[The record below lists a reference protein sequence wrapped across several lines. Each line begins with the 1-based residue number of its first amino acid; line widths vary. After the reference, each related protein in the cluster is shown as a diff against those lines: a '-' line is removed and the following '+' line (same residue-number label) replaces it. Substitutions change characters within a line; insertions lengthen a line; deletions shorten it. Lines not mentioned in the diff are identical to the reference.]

1 MAGRNDYIASIDIGT
16 DKIAVLVAEKL
27 DDEKLRIIGHNIS
40 PSDGVRKGSISA
52 IDPLSRAI
60 SKALDQIDKSFK
72 LEIGLVRVNLSD
84 THLTCIDGYGKYPI
98 NEVVTADDVD
108 KVLASA
114 SAIPTPTNKEKLH
127 TIKKKFIIDENHI
140 VDNPENMEAE
150 VLESKVHIVTVSSV
164 SVRNIESC
172 LKKCDLMLE
181 KNGIVLNPIANSE
194 AMLTQEDKDGGV
206 CLIDFGAGVTSY
218 SVFLEEGIVRSGV
231 IPMGG
236 DDITWEVARA
246 FDTSFEEAKR
256 LKEDY
261 GYAKSSIIK
270 DEQFI
275 EFVQAT
281 NKDSHYLSSLQLSEV
296 IEEAYIDILSTLK
309 NELRHPD
316 NLEANVKSG
325 FVLCGC
331 GAQALGCEELVREFF
346 TQRVKIGAVQRDR
359 ISGLETILMDHR
371 YASSIGLL
379 LHQEDLPQVDFV
391 MSRGSNGV
399 MGKIKEV
406 LVGNF

>member
-16 DKIAVLVAEKL
+16 DKIAVLVAEME
-27 DDEKLRIIGHNIS
+27 DDDKLRIIGHNIS

-52 IDPLSRAI
+52 IGPLSQAI
-60 SKALDQIDKSFK
+60 SKALDQIDRSFK
-72 LEIGLVRVNLSD
+72 LEVGLVRVNLSD
-84 THLTCIDGYGKYPI
+84 THLTCIDGYGRQPI
-98 NEVVTADDVD
+98 TEVVTSDDVD

-127 TIKKKFIIDENHI
+127 TIKKKFTIDEDSI
-140 VDNPENMEAE
+140 VDDPEGMEAE

-261 GYAKSSIIK
+261 GCAKSSAIIVEEFLEF
-270 DEQFI
+270 EQ
-275 EFVQAT
+275 AA

-296 IEEAYIDILSTLK
+296 IEDAYLDILSILK
-309 NELRHPD
+309 DELRHH
-316 NLEANVKSG
+316 NREASIKSG
-325 FVLCGC
+325 FVLCGG
-331 GAQALGCEELVREFF
+331 GAQAVGCEELVREFF
-346 TQRVKIGAVQRDR
+346 TRRVKIGVVQRNR
-359 ISGLETILMDHR
+359 ISGLETILMDYR
-371 YASSIGLL
+371 YTGSIGLL
-379 LHQEDLPQVDFV
+379 LHQKDLPQVDL
-391 MSRGSNGV
+391 MMPRGRNGV
-399 MGKIKEV
+399 IEKIKEAIT
-406 LVGNF
+406 GNF

>member
-1 MAGRNDYIASIDIGT
+1 MAGGNFYIASIDIGT
-16 DKIAVLVAEKL
+16 DKIAVLIAEIE
-27 DDEKLRIIGHNIS
+27 DDDRLHIIGHNIS

-60 SKALDQIDKSFK
+60 SKAFDQIHKSFQ
-72 LEIGLVRVNLSD
+72 LTPSLVRVNLSD
-84 THLTCIDGYGKYPI
+84 IHLTCIDGYGKVPI
-98 NEVVTADDVD
+98 REVVTADDVN
-108 KVLASA
+108 KVLATA

-127 TIKKKFIIDENHI
+127 TIKKKFTIDENNI
-140 VDNPENMEAE
+140 VDNPEGMMAE
-150 VLESKVHIVTVSSV
+150 VLESKVHIVTVSSL
-164 SVRNIESC
+164 SKRNVENC
-172 LKKCDLMLE
+172 LKKCDLFVDD
-181 KNGIVLNPIANSE
+181 IVLDSIANSE

-206 CLIDFGAGVTSY
+206 CLIDIGAGVTSY
-218 SVFLEEGIVRSGV
+218 SVFQEEGIIRSGV

-261 GYAKSSIIK
+261 GHAKSSVIK
-270 DEQFI
+270 DEQFV
-275 EFVQAT
+275 EFVQAA
-281 NKDSHYLSSLQLSEV
+281 NKDPHYLSSLQLSEV

-325 FVLCGC
+325 FVLCGG
-331 GAQALGCEELVREFF
+331 GAQALGCEELVRKFF
-346 TQRVKIGAVQRDR
+346 TRRVKIGVVQRNR
-359 ISGLETILMDHR
+359 ISGPETILMDYR

-379 LHQEDLPQVDFV
+379 LHQEEDIPQVDLM
-391 MSRGSNGV
+391 MSRGRNGV
-399 MGKIKEV
+399 IEKIKEAIT
-406 LVGNF
+406 GNF

>member
-16 DKIAVLVAEKL
+16 DKIAVLLAEKE
-27 DDEKLRIIGHNIS
+27 DNDRLRIIGHNIS

-60 SKALDQIDKSFK
+60 SKALDQIHKSFK
-72 LEIGLVRVNLSD
+72 LSPSLVRVNLSD
-84 THLTCIDGYGKYPI
+84 IHLTCSEGYGKVPI
-98 NEVVTADDVD
+98 REVVTADDVN
-108 KVLASA
+108 KVLATA

-127 TIKKKFIIDENHI
+127 TIKKKFIIDENNI
-140 VDNPENMEAE
+140 VDNPEGMKAE
-150 VLESKVHIVTVSSV
+150 VLESKVHIVTVSSL
-164 SVRNIESC
+164 SMRNIENC
-172 LKKCDLMLE
+172 LKKCDLEVDTIILDS
-181 KNGIVLNPIANSE
+181 IANSE
-194 AMLTQEDKDGGV
+194 AMLTQEEKDGGV

-236 DDITWEVARA
+236 DDVTQEIAFA
-246 FDTSFEEAKR
+246 FDTSLEEAKR

-261 GYAKSSIIK
+261 GHAKSSVIK
-270 DEQFI
+270 DEQFV
-275 EFVQAT
+275 EFVQAAT

-325 FVLCGC
+325 FVLCGG
-331 GAQALGCEELVREFF
+331 GAQVLGCEELVREFF
-346 TQRVKIGAVQRDR
+346 TRRVKMGIVQRDR
-359 ISGLETILMDHR
+359 ISGLETILMDYR

-379 LHQEDLPQVDFV
+379 LHQEDLPQVDFI
-391 MSRGSNGV
+391 MSKGRNGV

>member
-16 DKIAVLVAEKL
+16 DKIAVLVAEKE
-27 DDEKLRIIGHNIS
+27 DDDKLRIIGHNIS
-40 PSDGVRKGSISA
+40 PSDGVRKGSISV

-84 THLTCIDGYGKYPI
+84 THLTCIDGYGRQPI
-98 NEVVTADDVD
+98 TEVVTSDDVD

-114 SAIPTPTNKEKLH
+114 SAIPTPANKEKLH
-127 TIKKKFIIDENHI
+127 TIKKKFIIDEDNI
-140 VDNPENMEAE
+140 VDNPERMEAE
-150 VLESKVHIVTVSSV
+150 VLESKVHIVTVSSA

-181 KNGIVLNPIANSE
+181 KDGIVLDSIANSE
-194 AMLTQEDKDGGV
+194 AILTQEEKDGGV

-218 SVFLEEGIVRSGV
+218 SVFHDEGIVYNGV
-231 IPMGG
+231 ISMGG
-236 DDITWEVARA
+236 DDITQDIAVA

-261 GYAKSSIIK
+261 GCAKSSIINN
-270 DEQFI
+270 EQFV

-281 NKDSHYLSSLQLSEV
+281 NKDSHHLSSLQLSEV
-296 IEEAYIDILSTLK
+296 IEEAYVYILSTLK
-309 NELRHPD
+309 NELRHH
-316 NLEANVKSG
+316 NLEANIKSG
-325 FVLCGC
+325 FVLCGG
-331 GAQALGCEELVREFF
+331 GAQAMGCEVLVREFF
-346 TQRVKIGAVQRDR
+346 TRRVKIGVVQRDR
-359 ISGLETILMDHR
+359 ISGLETILMDYR

-379 LHQEDLPQVDFV
+379 LYQEDLSQEDFI
-391 MSRGSNGV
+391 MSRRRGGV
-399 MGKIKEV
+399 IEKIKEAIT
-406 LVGNF
+406 GNF

>member
-16 DKIAVLVAEKL
+16 DKIAVLVAEKE
-27 DDEKLRIIGHNIS
+27 DDDKLRIIGHNIS
-40 PSDGVRKGSISA
+40 PSDGVSKGSISA

-84 THLTCIDGYGKYPI
+84 THLTCIDGYGRQPI
-98 NEVVTADDVD
+98 TEVVTSDDVD

-114 SAIPTPTNKEKLH
+114 SAIPTPANKEKLH
-127 TIKKKFIIDENHI
+127 TIKKKFIIDEDNI
-140 VDNPENMEAE
+140 VDNPERMEAE
-150 VLESKVHIVTVSSV
+150 VLESKVHIVTVSSA

-181 KNGIVLNPIANSE
+181 KDGIVLDSIANSE
-194 AMLTQEDKDGGV
+194 AILTQEEKDGGV

-218 SVFLEEGIVRSGV
+218 SVFHDEGIVYNGV
-231 IPMGG
+231 ISMGG
-236 DDITWEVARA
+236 DDITQDIAVA

-261 GYAKSSIIK
+261 GCAKSSIINN
-270 DEQFI
+270 EQFV

-281 NKDSHYLSSLQLSEV
+281 NKDSHHLSSLQLSEV
-296 IEEAYIDILSTLK
+296 IEEAYVDILSTLK
-309 NELRHPD
+309 NELRHH
-316 NLEANVKSG
+316 NLEANIKSG
-325 FVLCGC
+325 FVLCGG
-331 GAQALGCEELVREFF
+331 GAQAMGCEVLVREFF
-346 TQRVKIGAVQRDR
+346 TRRVKIGVVQRDR
-359 ISGLETILMDHR
+359 ISGLETILMDYR

-379 LHQEDLPQVDFV
+379 LYQEDLSQEDFK
-391 MSRGSNGV
+391 MSRRRGSV
-399 MGKIKEV
+399 IEKIKEAIT
-406 LVGNF
+406 GNF